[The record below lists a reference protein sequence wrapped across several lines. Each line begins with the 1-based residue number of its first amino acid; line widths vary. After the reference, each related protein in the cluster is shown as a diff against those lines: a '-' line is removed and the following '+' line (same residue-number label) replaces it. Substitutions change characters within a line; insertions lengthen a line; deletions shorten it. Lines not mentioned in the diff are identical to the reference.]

1 MPNAPV
7 SSKLRRTALTALSR
21 DSLTALTGHYE
32 LDGFDRRAAGNHV
45 DALIRSRSVDFADLL
60 GRLSRDE
67 LKAVCEALDLPAEG
81 REKQLLVDRILTV
94 GDAPA
99 ASSAVGP
106 SAPPPK
112 TNGKPGR
119 ASDRP
124 PAALAVDPAKKRNS
138 MSDPNL
144 SSFIWSVADLLRGD
158 YKQSEYGKVILPF
171 TVLRRLD
178 CVLESTKDAVLAE
191 LATRKKAGVNP
202 EPFLLRKSGQ
212 LFFNTSPLDL
222 KKLMGDQDHI
232 GENLRAYLQAFSPA
246 VRDIFESFEFHTQID
261 RLEKAGLLYLVTEKF
276 ANIDLHP
283 TAVSNAQMGAVFE
296 ELIRKFA
303 ELSNETAGEHFTPRE
318 VIRLMVN
325 LLFIEDDD
333 ALTKPGVVRSIYD
346 PTAGTGG
353 MLSVAGEH
361 LASLNPNA
369 RLVMY
374 GQELN
379 AESYAICKADM
390 LIKGQDIAN
399 IVFGNTLSADG
410 LGGKL
415 FDYMLSNPP
424 FGVEWKKIEKD
435 IRKEAEQMGFNGRF
449 GPGLPRVSDGS
460 LLFLLHLI
468 SKMRPAVD
476 GGSRFGIVLN
486 GSPLFT
492 GGAGSGES
500 EIRRYVL
507 ENDLVEAIIGL
518 PTDMFYNTGIST
530 YVWIVSNRKPAAR
543 KGKLQLIDASGFWQ
557 KMRKSLG
564 SKRKELST
572 EHHRGDHAVVRQLHK
587 RHQWRRAHQPHLQ
600 ERRLRLPHDH
610 GRAPR
615 ARSGREGRARHQ
627 GQRQRSTRAQCRAA
641 RHGER
646 AAERRREDL
655 LRARGAAACTG
666 CVDRHREDQGRLR
679 DPVQPTLLRVQAA
692 AAAERDRRRAE
703 RCHGPDSDDDRGAV
717 EVSGELSG
725 KLSV

>member
-1 MPNAPV
+1 
-7 SSKLRRTALTALSR
+7 
-21 DSLTALTGHYE
+21 
-32 LDGFDRRAAGNHV
+32 
-45 DALIRSRSVDFADLL
+45 
-60 GRLSRDE
+60 
-67 LKAVCEALDLPAEG
+67 
-81 REKQLLVDRILTV
+81 
-94 GDAPA
+94 
-99 ASSAVGP
+99 
-106 SAPPPK
+106 
-112 TNGKPGR
+112 
-119 ASDRP
+119 
-124 PAALAVDPAKKRNS
+124 

-144 SSFIWSVADLLRGD
+144 SSFLWSVADLLRGD
-158 YKQSEYGKVILPF
+158 YKQSDYGKVILPF

-178 CVLESTKDAVLAE
+178 CVLEATKPAVLAE
-191 LATRKKAGVNP
+191 LAKRQQAGINP
-202 EPFLLRKSGQ
+202 EPFLLKKSGQ
-212 LFFNTSPLDL
+212 LFYNTSELDL
-222 KKLMGDQDHI
+222 KKLMGDQSNI
-232 GENLRAYLQAFSPA
+232 GENLRAYLQGFSPA

-261 RLEKAGLLYLVTEKF
+261 RLAKAGLLYLVTEKF

-283 TAVSNAQMGAVFE
+283 DVVSNAQMGAVFE

-333 ALTKPGVVRSIYD
+333 ALTNPGVVRSIYD

-361 LASLNPNA
+361 LADLNPDA

-379 AESYAICKADM
+379 PESYAICKADM
-390 LIKGQDIAN
+390 LIKGQDITN

-410 LGGKL
+410 LHGRH

-424 FGVEWKKIEKD
+424 FGVEWKKIEKE

-460 LLFLLHLI
+460 LLFLLHLV
-468 SKMRPAVD
+468 SKMRPAID

-500 EIRRYVL
+500 EIRRYML

-530 YVWIVSNRKPAAR
+530 YVWIVSNRKPEAR
-543 KGKLQLIDASGFWQ
+543 KGKLQLIDASSFWQ

-564 SKRKELST
+564 SKRKELSPEHIDVITRLFGHFEEATRDGVPISRIFRNEDFGYRTITVERPARDAAGKVVIGTKGKGKGKPVPDASLRDT
-572 EHHRGDHAVVRQLHK
+572 ENIPLGEEAEAHFK
-587 RHQWRRAHQPHLQ
+587 R
-600 ERRLRLPHDH
+600 EVLPH
-610 GRAPR
+610 APD
-615 ARSGREGRARHQ
+615 AWI
-627 GQRQRSTRAQCRAA
+627 
-641 RHGER
+641 
-646 AAERRREDL
+646 
-655 LRARGAAACTG
+655 
-666 CVDRHREDQGRLR
+666 
-679 DPVQPTLLRVQAA
+679 
-692 AAAERDRRRAE
+692 
-703 RCHGPDSDDDRGAV
+703 DSDKTKVGYEIPFNRHFYVFKPPRPLAAIDAELKGVTDRILTMIGGLTA
-717 EVSGELSG
+717 
-725 KLSV
+725 